1 MEHVV
6 IMRERIDSIAPCCC
20 CSLLPAAR
28 LASWWPSMDASISLR
43 DSQREQ
49 ETKRVALM
57 ETNGRTVQQQE
68 QHSVFIRSLS
78 LLYIYV
84 FHSLFLP
91 LIPSLLFLSVVTL
104 LLPVVRSQ
112 SAADETLT
120 LIIMADESSH
130 RIYVIYRTGSPSSIF
145 DIHPLL
151 SIPFFDRRL
160 SL

>member
-68 QHSVFIRSLS
+68 QEQHSVFIRSLS
-78 LLYIYV
+78 LFFIYMYSILS
-84 FHSLFLP
+84 FS
-91 LIPSLLFLSVVTL
+91 PSFLLF
-104 LLPVVRSQ
+104 
-112 SAADETLT
+112 
-120 LIIMADESSH
+120 
-130 RIYVIYRTGSPSSIF
+130 Y
-145 DIHPLL
+145 
-151 SIPFFDRRL
+151 FFRL
-160 SL
+160 

>member
-1 MEHVV
+1 
-6 IMRERIDSIAPCCC
+6 
-20 CSLLPAAR
+20 
-28 LASWWPSMDASISLR
+28 MDASISLR

-57 ETNGRTVQQQE
+57 ETNGRTVQQQ

-78 LLYIYV
+78 SLCIYV
-84 FHSLFLP
+84 FHSLSP

-130 RIYVIYRTGSPSSIF
+130 RIYVIYRTRSPSSIF
-145 DIHPLL
+145 DIHPL